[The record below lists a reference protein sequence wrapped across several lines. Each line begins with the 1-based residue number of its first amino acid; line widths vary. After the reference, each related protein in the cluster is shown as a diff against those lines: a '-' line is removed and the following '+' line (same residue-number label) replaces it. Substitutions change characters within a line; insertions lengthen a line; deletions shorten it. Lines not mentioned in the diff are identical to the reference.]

1 MTTPSFGDMENL
13 SAYLDEQLSESERT
27 HLEMR
32 LRTDSDLAE
41 ALEELSQTRG
51 LLQRTPKRRAPRNFT
66 LTPGMA
72 GIHPPVPRLVP
83 VFSWAAAVA
92 MLLFIF
98 TLGTSLVG
106 RLSFNAAAP
115 MLAAAPSG
123 FGGGPVAAETKAP
136 AGVAPAPMA
145 APPIAP
151 ATSAPATLAPA
162 VAGPAP
168 MAPATL
174 APATLAP
181 ATLAPAT
188 LAPAVAAPAP
198 IASATLAPATLI
210 SAMAAP
216 PPIASATLVPA
227 TLAPAEAAPAPMASA
242 TLAPAT
248 LAPATLAPAAVP
260 QNNADHSGL
269 ATPTPEAL
277 VLSAPQA
284 TPPGAMRVIQPP
296 AAQKAQQKTFNIW
309 MVIWPGLGVLLG
321 SLALLLWW
329 LNQRAFQRKNPP
341 G

>member
-1 MTTPSFGDMENL
+1 MTTPTFGDMENL
-13 SAYLDEQLSESERT
+13 SAYLDGQLSQSERT
-27 HLEMR
+27 RLEMR
-32 LRTDSDLAE
+32 LQAEPDLAA
-41 ALEELSQTRG
+41 ALEELRQTRA
-51 LLQRTPKRRAPRNFT
+51 LLKHIPPRRAPRNFT

-72 GIHPPVPRLVP
+72 GIQPPIPRLVP
-83 VFSWAAAVA
+83 VFSWASAVA

-106 RLSFNAAAP
+106 QLSINTAAP

-123 FGGGPVAAETKAP
+123 FGGGPAAAETKAP
-136 AGVAPAPMA
+136 AVAGSAPMA
-145 APPIAP
+145 QATLAP
-151 ATSAPATLAPA
+151 ATSAPA

-168 MAPATL
+168 MAA
-174 APATLAP
+174 ATLAP

-188 LAPAVAAPAP
+188 LAPAVVAPVP
-198 IASATLAPATLI
+198 IASATLIPALAAHPPMAPAILAPAT
-210 SAMAAP
+210 SA
-216 PPIASATLVPA
+216 PA
-227 TLAPAEAAPAPMASA
+227 TLAPAI
-242 TLAPAT
+242 LAPAT
-248 LAPATLAPAAVP
+248 SAPATLAPAAVP

-309 MVIWPGLGVLLG
+309 LVIWPGLGVLLG